1 MESFMG
7 KNSNFGT
14 KNSSFSAFRYTK
26 TFFAFWSDS
35 NLHKGIT
42 GLQFGML
49 DFLGAKKIF
58 HLQIEENLPLFT
70 LFEALNWPLLVGMSR
85 MNFHFDH
92 FKKKE
97 LNYLFSG
104 ISKTHFS
111 IVKTFFLLM
120 ELWVERLEGKHST
133 FLSHILVKCIVKP
146 FSSKHSFLLKVVF
159 LCLEYLFEEIDF
171 VYSSIRMR
179 FIFCSS

>member
-1 MESFMG
+1 
-7 KNSNFGT
+7 
-14 KNSSFSAFRYTK
+14 
-26 TFFAFWSDS
+26 
-35 NLHKGIT
+35 
-42 GLQFGML
+42 ML

-111 IVKTFFLLM
+111 VVKTFFLLM

-159 LCLEYLFEEIDF
+159 PLFRIPFWRDWFCLFKHKDDICFLLILNTYWKIPPNM
-171 VYSSIRMR
+171 VK
-179 FIFCSS
+179 